1 MLLIVLITECKE
13 TQTSGGVAIVNTIIM
28 MVLEVHHLPQCNGGD
43 GGDGG
48 EQRILKYWNGTTYH
62 LLL

>member
-1 MLLIVLITECKE
+1 MLLIVVITECKE

-28 MVLEVHHLPQCNGGD
+28 MVLEVHHLQQCNGGD

-48 EQRILKYWNGTTYH
+48 EQRILKY
-62 LLL
+62 